1 MIIPGDRLPEFLLIL
16 GYLSPAT
23 YAASALRQT
32 LLAPITGKLMVDIM
46 ALLIFALLTFCLV
59 GRKLDWRLR

>member
-23 YAASALRQT
+23 YAASTLRQT
-32 LLAPITGKLMVDIM
+32 LVAPITGKLMVDII
-46 ALLIFALLTFCLV
+46 ALLGFALLTFCLL
-59 GRKLDWRLR
+59 GRKLDCPLR

>member
-23 YAASALRQT
+23 YAVSALRQT
-32 LLAPITGKLMVDIM
+32 LIAPITEKLMVYII
-46 ALLIFALLTFCLV
+46 ALLGFALLTFWLV